1 MKEYIVVIA
10 GGGSTFTP
18 GVVKALL
25 TKKNEFKLKEL
36 RVYDNDAERQ
46 RKVSI
51 ITKSVVDEMDS
62 GLKFSQHTEPKEAFE
77 NADFVFAQIRVGKYP
92 MRELDEKIPLSL
104 NTIGQ
109 ETCGPGGMAYAL
121 RTIEPMIE
129 IVDYIQI
136 QIVG

>member
-77 NADFVFAQIRVGKYP
+77 MLILFLLKL
-92 MRELDEKIPLSL
+92 ELGNIL
-104 NTIGQ
+104 
-109 ETCGPGGMAYAL
+109 
-121 RTIEPMIE
+121 
-129 IVDYIQI
+129 
-136 QIVG
+136 

>member
-46 RKVSI
+46 
-51 ITKSVVDEMDS
+51 
-62 GLKFSQHTEPKEAFE
+62 L
-77 NADFVFAQIRVGKYP
+77 
-92 MRELDEKIPLSL
+92 
-104 NTIGQ
+104 
-109 ETCGPGGMAYAL
+109 
-121 RTIEPMIE
+121 
-129 IVDYIQI
+129 
-136 QIVG
+136 